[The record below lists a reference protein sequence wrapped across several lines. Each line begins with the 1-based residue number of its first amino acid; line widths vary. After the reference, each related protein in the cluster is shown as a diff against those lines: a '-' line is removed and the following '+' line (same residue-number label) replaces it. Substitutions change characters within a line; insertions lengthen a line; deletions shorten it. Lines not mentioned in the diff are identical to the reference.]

1 MQINKFTPKKIFF
14 IFPILVILIF
24 TSSSENIDSFK
35 FDFEYEV
42 IFNEPGIVEAWIPVP
57 QTGPFQKIEN
67 LSISSSLQYR
77 MENDSVFGNL
87 FIHMIPFELTD
98 SDTLKVN
105 FQVRRLEAEFH
116 AEDIDDFSRKLY
128 LQPYKN
134 VPLNPQL
141 YYIADT
147 ISNSD
152 GDNIREIYDTIIQHM
167 VYDKSGEGW
176 GRGDAVYA
184 CNIGKGNCTDYHS
197 LFNALLRVKQT
208 PAQFNIGFSIP
219 EELSGV
225 IPGYHCWAEFYREGE
240 GWFPVDIS
248 NADKNPEKKD
258 YYFGRLDNRRVKFTV
273 GRDIPLPGGT
283 SEDIVNFSVY
293 PYVKVNGAPSLGFI
307 PRFSYSTIN

>member
-1 MQINKFTPKKIFF
+1 MNKITVFISSILFILFF
-14 IFPILVILIF
+14 SF
-24 TSSSENIDSFK
+24 SSEKIESFN

-42 IFNEPGIVEAWIPVP
+42 IFNEPGIVEAWIPIP
-57 QTGPFQKIEN
+57 QAGPFQKIEN
-67 LSISSSLQYR
+67 LSISSSLKYR

-87 FIHMIPFELTD
+87 FLHLIPFELTKP
-98 SDTLKVN
+98 DTVKVN
-105 FQVRRLEAEFH
+105 FRVCRQEARSHTEH
-116 AEDIDDFSRKLY
+116 IDVFSRELF

-147 ISNSD
+147 MSSSGSD
-152 GDNIREIYDTIIQHM
+152 NVREIYNTIIKHM
-167 VYDKSGEGW
+167 EYDKSGEGW
-176 GRGDAVYA
+176 GQGDAVYA

-197 LFNALLRVKQT
+197 LFNALLRVQQT

-219 EELSGV
+219 EDLSGV
-225 IPGYHCWAEFYREGE
+225 IPGYHCWAEYYKEGE
-240 GWFPVDIS
+240 GWVPVDIS
-248 NADKNPEKKD
+248 NADKNPGKED

-293 PYVKVNGAPSLGFI
+293 PYVKVNGAPSSGFI
-307 PRFSYSTIN
+307 PRFSYSTVN